1 LDESVPHAIP
11 TAQLQ
16 PPLRDLEESAVTR
29 ITKPVVLPVAV
40 DDEDSRWDQ
49 INKQTMNEKKEV
61 LSTKKDYTREEI
73 EQYYLK
79 RDVGTQKKA
88 I

>member
-1 LDESVPHAIP
+1 MDESVPHAIP

-29 ITKPVVLPVAV
+29 ITKPVVLPDVV

-61 LSTKKDYTREEI
+61 LLTKKDYTREEI